1 MATDK
6 FIAALIADAPA
17 PGDPNYTLFDPF
29 VGSWNFDLYT
39 YDGGQEL
46 LAGRG
51 EWHFSR
57 ILDGRAIQDVW
68 ECYTKAEPSALLE
81 RGTTLRMYDRSRK
94 VWRIVFFSP
103 MRGFVDTLTANK
115 VGDEIVLHG
124 TGRSGSPC
132 LWIFSDIKRDSFQW
146 REEETPDHGR
156 TWTRLELMK
165 LSRQR

>member
-1 MATDK
+1 
-6 FIAALIADAPA
+6 
-17 PGDPNYTLFDPF
+17 
-29 VGSWNFDLYT
+29 
-39 YDGGQEL
+39 
-46 LAGRG
+46 
-51 EWHFSR
+51 
-57 ILDGRAIQDVW
+57 
-68 ECYTKAEPSALLE
+68 
-81 RGTTLRMYDRSRK
+81 
-94 VWRIVFFSP
+94 

>member
-1 MATDK
+1 MATDQ
-6 FIAALIADAPA
+6 FIAALVADSSA
-17 PGDPNYTLFDPF
+17 PGDPNYTLFDSF
-29 VGSWNFDLYT
+29 VGSWNFDLYA
-39 YDGGQEL
+39 YAGGQER
-46 LAGRG
+46 LAARG
-51 EWHFSR
+51 EWHFSW

-68 ECYTKAEPSALLE
+68 ECYAITEPRELLE

-103 MRGFVDTLTANK
+103 LRGFVDTLTANK

-146 REEETPDHGR
+146 REEETPDHGK
-156 TWTRLELMK
+156 TWTSLQLMR